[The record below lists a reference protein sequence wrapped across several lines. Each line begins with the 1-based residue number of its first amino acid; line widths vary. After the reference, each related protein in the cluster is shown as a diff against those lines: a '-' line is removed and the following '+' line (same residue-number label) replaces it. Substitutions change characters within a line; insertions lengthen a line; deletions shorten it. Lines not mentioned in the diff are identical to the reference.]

1 MKLTNSMVITKK
13 ESKGK
18 SGWGSIIWVLLIM
31 ISGGLVG
38 HGIYSLLRTSF
49 PWLSTDPT
57 IMGLFGF
64 PFILMIGLAFN
75 KYYYGRSNNSLGFVN
90 KNIGLNYVQGLALG
104 LGMISLV
111 YVINYFGGAVTSTS
125 NSSFKLVTVIG
136 LFIAFG
142 IQGMTEE
149 VLFRGLL
156 MNEISSKKGIW
167 LGMVV
172 NSLVFSVVHGANPN
186 TSLLALI
193 NIFICGMMFS
203 LLFYLSDNMWLT
215 GAFHSM
221 WNFFMGTILGLEV
234 SGQKISGSLLVTKSI
249 SGKELISG
257 AEFGFEGGLVVTV
270 VGLIFCVTFYQLK
283 VRQSR

>member
-1 MKLTNSMVITKK
+1 
-13 ESKGK
+13 
-18 SGWGSIIWVLLIM
+18 
-31 ISGGLVG
+31 
-38 HGIYSLLRTSF
+38 
-49 PWLSTDPT
+49 
-57 IMGLFGF
+57 
-64 PFILMIGLAFN
+64 MIG
-75 KYYYGRSNNSLGFVN
+75 
-90 KNIGLNYVQGLALG
+90 
-104 LGMISLV
+104 LV

-283 VRQSR
+283 LRQSR